1 MKKGFLKNNK
11 GFSLVELMVVIVI
24 MLILAAIAVP
34 SFTGMVDEANNAKY
48 TAEARNVYMIAKLR
62 YEKSKTTDTILT
74 SFDSTAVAAIAE
86 EAGLAN
92 SDGVKIEI
100 EDESEDVKVTYTV
113 GGAEYTYPQTQK
125 TPSTP

>member
-48 TAEARNVYMIAKLR
+48 TAEARNVYMIAKLK
-62 YEKSKTTDTILT
+62 YEKSKTTGTKLD
-74 SFDSTAVAAIAE
+74 FDDDAAVKAIVK
-86 EAGLAN
+86 EAGLAE
-92 SDGVKIEI
+92 SASVAIAIEG
-100 EDESEDVKVTYTV
+100 EDVKVTYTV
-113 GGAEYTYPQTQK
+113 GEDEYIYPQK
-125 TPSTP
+125 TSSTP